1 MGSRNWP
8 RSIDGLCLQ
17 LGGGYRR
24 IAPPPIGHTELVICH
39 KVISFSLMEED
50 LSLMTSTGRELP
62 LIGSVITARA
72 QPESSS
78 IKFVGFKVQRGVR
91 QCPNLGCLQL
101 TCFFTRVNA
110 VESPQRDRVGRE
122 I

>member
-1 MGSRNWP
+1 MLRTGHDPSMGSV
-8 RSIDGLCLQ
+8 DGRE
-17 LGGGYRR
+17 GVV
-24 IAPPPIGHTELVICH
+24 AESSPPPPTGLTEIVICH

-78 IKFVGFKVQRGVR
+78 I
-91 QCPNLGCLQL
+91 
-101 TCFFTRVNA
+101 
-110 VESPQRDRVGRE
+110 
-122 I
+122 